1 MFFLAEINWIQELVV
16 LGKVIMAIV
25 VFISITL
32 LFDSKL
38 EKYKVGREMLGF
50 MPAVCWTV
58 FLFWVAYG
66 AFFFSAP

>member
-1 MFFLAEINWIQELVV
+1 V
-16 LGKVIMAIV
+16 LGKVIVAIV
-25 VFISITL
+25 AFISITL
-32 LFDSKL
+32 LLDSKL
-38 EKYKVGREMLGF
+38 EKYKIGRGMLVF

>member
-1 MFFLAEINWIQELVV
+1 MFFLAEINWIQGLVV
-16 LGKVIMAIV
+16 LGKVIVAIV
-25 VFISITL
+25 AFISITL
-32 LFDSKL
+32 LLDSKL
-38 EKYKVGREMLGF
+38 EKYKIGRGMLVF

>member
-1 MFFLAEINWIQELVV
+1 
-16 LGKVIMAIV
+16 VIMAIV